1 MKYSIKIA
9 EEALTLV
16 MDRANKFL
24 RYYRTAIEQSYYIC
38 LVSMLFELRRL
49 SLTIPPSGVLTIT
62 DHVIEGDDT
71 VTTTTATG
79 NNSVTAPT
87 VEISSMPPPA
97 IIHNNNN
104 EEEAST
110 LSKRRRSSSS
120 TASTAATGPIKTVE
134 QLASII
140 VSEGQVMRGSGKKA
154 GRNNNKIETLAAGD
168 YITYFNQVGNYDTCY
183 ECFQNKI
190 SFSMSAFPRKKRI
203 H

>member
-24 RYYRTAIEQSYYIC
+24 RYNRTAIEQIYYIC
-38 LVSMLFELRRL
+38 LVSVLFELCRL
-49 SLTIPPSGVLTIT
+49 SLAIPPSGVLTIA
-62 DHVIEGDDT
+62 DHMIDGDDT

-97 IIHNNNN
+97 IIHNNN

-154 GRNNNKIETLAAGD
+154 GGNNNKIETLAAGD